1 MDLEVSFEPQQFW
14 SLRTLYHIMLG
25 SAFVATVINV
35 TWFLISSL
43 VGYIV
48 RRAHWRVRTHTF
60 VLGEAVTRK
69 EYDNLSRDILDFWCL
84 IVRYG
89 TDEYISKM
97 ASDQERFEGR
107 QQLKLRRIPV
117 QFDKNN
123 KPKFVLQ
130 LPIHKRMGT
139 QFKCFVVARD
149 VEKVPAIIAT
159 LNKCEHVSD
168 IKQSDSYHRD
178 RVYFLLDQFFVI
190 GTITPGVRNNFVF
203 PE

>member
-1 MDLEVSFEPQQFW
+1 MDLELSFDPQQFW
-14 SLRTLYHIMLG
+14 SLRTLYQIMIG

-35 TWFLISSL
+35 TWFFISSL
-43 VGYIV
+43 LGYIV

-60 VLGEAVTRK
+60 VLGQAVTRQ
-69 EYDNLSRDILDFWCL
+69 EYENLRRDISDFWCL

-107 QQLKLRRIPV
+107 QQLKLRRISV
-117 QFDKNN
+117 QFDKNS

-149 VEKVPAIIAT
+149 VERVPAIITT
-159 LNKCEHVSD
+159 LNKCEHVSE

-190 GTITPGVRNNFVF
+190 DTITPGVRNNFVF

>member
-1 MDLEVSFEPQQFW
+1 MDLELSFDPQQFW
-14 SLRTLYHIMLG
+14 SLRTLYQIMIG

-35 TWFLISSL
+35 TWFFISSL
-43 VGYIV
+43 LGYIV

-60 VLGEAVTRK
+60 VLGQAVTRQ
-69 EYDNLSRDILDFWCL
+69 EYENLRRDISDFWCL

-107 QQLKLRRIPV
+107 QQLKLRRISV
-117 QFDKNN
+117 QFDKNS

-149 VEKVPAIIAT
+149 VERVPAIITT
-159 LNKCEHVSD
+159 LNKCEHVSE

-178 RVYFLLDQFFVI
+178 RV
-190 GTITPGVRNNFVF
+190 
-203 PE
+203 